1 MRICFVANYSKTY
14 LFDEIGKKLREST
27 GAEICWIVV
36 NRKLCDYLL
45 KSYPS
50 EQVLYLDKSFIN
62 KATEPVGEFC
72 INEIIYGDRA
82 LRHSMGDAVKYLTH
96 IQKPIS
102 DFMQQKNI
110 KVFLVNIP
118 GRMNYSSKDW
128 LRVFPSLILIRRLYG
143 SLMEDS
149 VFFM

>member
-102 DFMQQKNI
+102 DFIQQNNI
-110 KVFLVNIP
+110 KVFFGEHTWAHELLIERLAASISIP
-118 GRMNYSSKDW
+118 YLDPQVVRIPNGR
-128 LRVFPSLILIRRLYG
+128 F
-143 SLMEDS
+143 
-149 VFFM
+149 